1 MNQSDYKNPALPG
14 KYVFHERTDCNVE
27 MKGNLEKGQKKDS
40 IELIIVK
47 AGKTDHHQT
56 IYTRIG
62 EKAAYNQQFLK
73 KI

>member
-47 AGKTDHHQT
+47 AGKIDHH
-56 IYTRIG
+56 
-62 EKAAYNQQFLK
+62 
-73 KI
+73 